1 MTRINGPN
9 GAPWMPGLPASEDAR
24 DAKHTGP
31 APDIQPRR
39 GKNSATGAN
48 PRRNAAVPPPGMQP
62 RRGQPLQPKP
72 QSPLPGPMP
81 GAWPKASSQQ
91 PVLPGPMPGAWPG
104 SAVAEPSHAAST
116 PRQDSG
122 FAEMPMTPPRQ
133 AQPSPEGFSIAT
145 AGGYPPPNM
154 AQMPPMPPRPARQPA
169 GFGIPHAGG
178 YPPPNMAQMPARQP
192 NPLPGGFAIPNPGG
206 YPPLNMAH
214 MPSMQH
220 GRGQGPARHQGPQL
234 SPDVGRLYQQLNL
247 QVTPETKP
255 AFTDAALAATP
266 KKLGAGAFNTVF
278 SVKVRNPDRSQL
290 DRPQLDG
297 VFKPLSNEEGG
308 GVALATGIPRHNPQI
323 AIRNLATLDYS
334 KALGFDVVA
343 DTKVALITPPG
354 ERQPKL
360 GLMMERAQGQTPWD
374 TPPDILNRPEVTR
387 ETTKLQ
393 LLDHLTGQGDRTTY
407 NYFVKVDPTGK
418 VKITG
423 IDNDQCF
430 GQNLTRP
437 EDIRFTG
444 EAGVMR
450 GTGLPPVVDREM
462 FNAINNL
469 STADVRKMLGGKLS
483 DAEVNSAL
491 LRLQGVKQHIQ
502 KLDHQGLVIA
512 PNQWGSV
519 MHLLSADNS
528 YAKRDLGY
536 AVGRQQNGGF

>member
-9 GAPWMPGLPASEDAR
+9 GAPWMPELPASGDAR

-39 GKNSATGAN
+39 GKNSPTGAN
-48 PRRNAAVPPPGMQP
+48 PRRNAAVPAPGMHP
-62 RRGQPLQPKP
+62 RRGQNLQPKP
-72 QSPLPGPMP
+72 QAPLPGPMP
-81 GAWPKASSQQ
+81 GAWPQASSHQ
-91 PVLPGPMPGAWPG
+91 PPMPGPMPGAWPG
-104 SAVAEPSHAAST
+104 STVGEASHAAST

-122 FAEMPMTPPRQ
+122 FSEKPMTPPGPERQ
-133 AQPSPEGFSIAT
+133 PPARFGIANAGGYPPPKMQMPQMPQMPQIPPLPPRQVRQPGGFGIPN

-154 AQMPPMPPRPARQPA
+154 ARMPPQAQQAPP
-169 GFGIPHAGG
+169 GFG
-178 YPPPNMAQMPARQP
+178 
-192 NPLPGGFAIPNPGG
+192 IPNPGG
-206 YPPLNMAH
+206 YPPQNMGR
-214 MPSMQH
+214 MPTVQ
-220 GRGQGPARHQGPQL
+220 PARYQGPQL
-234 SPDVGRLYQQLNL
+234 SPDVGRLYRQLNL
-247 QVTPETKP
+247 QVTTQTMP
-255 AFTDAALAATP
+255 AFTDAALTAEP
-266 KKLGAGAFNTVF
+266 KKLGSGAFNTVF
-278 SVKVRNPDRSQL
+278 SVQLRNADGSQL
-290 DRPQLDG
+290 NG